1 MEEMKPDSK
10 IAFIIRLENNRSF
23 SSLEDL
29 FVHKP
34 EFGLRISGV
43 DFEFLAWGDPISD
56 EKFISG
62 LTSSCNSSFVVNNLY
77 GHYYFLLYNRTDRCL
92 EMGNSLFSILPV
104 YYCLRNESVIL
115 SDNVFD
121 LGKYTGKSSV
131 STRFILEALLFNYPL
146 FNSTLIEGAE
156 LLQSGS
162 SVVARAGRF
171 HIIKHTFIEKWFDPD
186 PEAWDRCIEHM
197 ADTFLNSAGK
207 YFPDDH
213 YITALTG
220 GFDGRTLAAAGLSLR
235 RNFSCYCMGTESS
248 ADLITARLVAEKA
261 GIPFISVL
269 TDGDYVSRY
278 SFEAGKSFI
287 RGSSGTGTF
296 SRAHYTY
303 GASLL
308 SRETRLIITG
318 DFGSEIFRAAHRT
331 GVMISPA
338 LYQVFTSA
346 NPKVAA
352 ERLRSSPVTRYLNKD
367 LLLTEMGKMV
377 DAIES
382 LPCFDGRYSGFT
394 LNQQFY
400 IFVFEEIFRKYFGSE
415 IVNQAAFLANRTP
428 FLDKEFL
435 TGLFRSGLAGFHS
448 SFFEK
453 NPMKRFKGQ
462 VLYAA
467 IIKKAAPELG
477 RLITNKGYRPDDLLS
492 FTGKLKII
500 AGRQRKRVQARVH
513 SNDPLGVK
521 AAWVQNRGF
530 YENLEADSQ
539 VFDKKLVLMAAGDD
553 LTHEKARLFS
563 LLYGI
568 HLLKNS

>member
-1 MEEMKPDSK
+1 MGTDNK
-10 IAFIIRLENNRSF
+10 IAFLINLDKNRSF
-23 SSLEDL
+23 SGLDEL
-29 FVHKP
+29 FVQKP
-34 EFGLRISGV
+34 DFSLNLSGV

-56 EKFISG
+56 DRFISG
-62 LTSSCNSSFVVNNLY
+62 LHSSCNSDFVVNNLY
-77 GHYYFLLYNRTDRCL
+77 GHYYFLLYNKTDRC
-92 EMGNSLFSILPV
+92 MVIGNSLFSILPV
-104 YYCLRNESVIL
+104 YYCIQNEAVIL
-115 SDNVFD
+115 SDNVFE
-121 LGKYTGKSSV
+121 LGKYAGKSSV

-146 FNSTLIEGAE
+146 FNSTLIEGTE
-156 LLQSGS
+156 LLPSGS
-162 SVVARAGRF
+162 AMVARAGRF
-171 HIIKHTFIEKWFDPD
+171 QVTKHTFIEKWFNHD
-186 PEAWDRCIEHM
+186 PEPWNRCIEHM
-197 ADTFLNSAGK
+197 ADTFLHMAGK

-220 GFDGRTLAAAGLSLR
+220 GFDGRALTAAGLFLH
-235 RNFSCYCMGTESS
+235 RNFSCYCMGTGSS
-248 ADLITARLVAEKA
+248 SDLITARSVAERA
-261 GIPFISVL
+261 GIPFLPIL
-269 TDGDYVSRY
+269 TDGNYVTRY

-287 RGSSGTGTF
+287 RGSSGIGTF
-296 SRAHYTY
+296 SRAHYSY

-308 SRETRLIITG
+308 ARDTRLIITG
-318 DFGSEIFRAAHRT
+318 DFGSEIFRAVHRT

-338 LYQVFTSA
+338 LYQVFTSE

-352 ERLRSSPVTRYLNKD
+352 ARLRSSPVTRYLNKD
-367 LLLTEMGKMV
+367 LLLPEMKKLD
-377 DAIES
+377 DAIAS
-382 LPCFDGRYSGFT
+382 LPCFDGRYSGLT

-428 FLDKEFL
+428 FLDKDFL
-435 TGLFRSGLAGFHS
+435 AGLFRTGLAGIHS
-448 SFFEK
+448 GFFEK

-492 FTGKLKII
+492 FMGKLKII
-500 AGRQRKRVQARVH
+500 AGRQRTRVQTRVY

-521 AAWVQNRGF
+521 AAWLQNRGF
-530 YENLEADSQ
+530 YESLEADGH
-539 VFDKKLVLMAAGDD
+539 VFDKKLVAMATGDD

-563 LLYGI
+563 LLYSM